1 MSNSITFEKLLQT
14 FDIIKN
20 KGKGNCLFYAI
31 AQQDDRYN
39 QGQLR
44 QMLCTFYKNYIKQD
58 NTQHPEDS
66 LLSGLAF
73 MMISD
78 DNFEGET
85 TGTRSRASKK
95 ISHVDKIC
103 NDFEYAGVMD
113 IIALAIII
121 KRPIIMYQPQRFRNK
136 QTSEVSYGLET
147 FSDDSVNDYEPLY
160 ILFNGINHFE
170 SMMIKSPPKKSQG
183 SKSPPNKSQGSKS
196 PPNKTQGSKSPP
208 NKTQGSKSPP
218 KKSQGSKSPPKK
230 SQGSKSPPK
239 KSQGSKSPPKNKSLK
254 KRKRDDF
261 TQNNDGVWCLD
272 DK

>member
-31 AQQDDRYN
+31 AQQDNRYN

-44 QMLCTFYKNYIKQD
+44 QMLCTFYKNYITQD
-58 NTQHPEDS
+58 NTQHHEDS
-66 LLSGLAF
+66 LLSGLGY

-85 TGTRSRASKK
+85 KGTRSRPSKK
-95 ISHVDKIC
+95 ISHIDKIC

-121 KRPIIMYQPQRFRNK
+121 KRPIIMYQPQRFREK
-136 QTSEVSYGLET
+136 QTSEVYGLET
-147 FSDDSVNDYEPLY
+147 FSDDSVNDYEPVY

-170 SMMIKSPPKKSQG
+170 AMMIKRPPKDSKSPPKD
-183 SKSPPNKSQGSKS
+183 SKSPLK
-196 PPNKTQGSKSPP
+196 
-208 NKTQGSKSPP
+208 GSKSPP
-218 KKSQGSKSPPKK
+218 KGSKSPPK
-230 SQGSKSPPK
+230 
-239 KSQGSKSPPKNKSLK
+239 GSKSPPKNKTLK
-254 KRKRDDF
+254 KRNRDNF
-261 TQNNDGVWCLD
+261 TQNNYGVWCLD
-272 DK
+272 D